1 MLDLFFWDGVSLHD
15 AKTHMKVQMPA
26 LRRLLTHLDTSRR
39 QYSEFCADIRGAPK
53 RGRKADT
60 PMLYSNGSNFCT
72 ENHRHAQ
79 DNAIEPQELRA
90 RPRPLRSVQV
100 IATYELAGVECWV
113 SQPQNGMP
121 GMLVTM

>member
-1 MLDLFFWDGVSLHD
+1 
-15 AKTHMKVQMPA
+15 
-26 LRRLLTHLDTSRR
+26 
-39 QYSEFCADIRGAPK
+39 
-53 RGRKADT
+53 
-60 PMLYSNGSNFCT
+60 MLYSNGSNFCT
-72 ENHRHAQ
+72 EQHRHAQ

-121 GMLVTM
+121 GMLVTMTRQYSQLGRASAAKRFMAACQNRIDASKFDKAGKSKAGRPLYIMTRRRRRVCSSWRHS